1 MENKKDIPADVRAVL
16 ELHVGKNFESVE
28 PETMIEMLHKRR
40 NRFYLMI
47 FVNVLALIFFS
58 YSFLNNITQISDFV
72 YYALGVVFVMN
83 ISLIFYQRKQLN
95 RTLEYLERQL

>member
-58 YSFLNNITQISDFV
+58 YSFLNDITQISDFV